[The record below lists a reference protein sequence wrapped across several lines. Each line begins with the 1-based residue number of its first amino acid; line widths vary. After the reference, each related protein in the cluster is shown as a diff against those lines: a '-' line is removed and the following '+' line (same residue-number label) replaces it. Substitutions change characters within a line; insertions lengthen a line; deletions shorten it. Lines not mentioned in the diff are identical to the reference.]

1 MWNNLVDKL
10 IVQKNFLFYFIMNI
24 QTSVK
29 LAYAVLWNS
38 EILMHGGKQERFQ
51 YKVIYTCK
59 LVMSRLDCTP

>member
-29 LAYAVLWNS
+29 LAYAVL
-38 EILMHGGKQERFQ
+38 
-51 YKVIYTCK
+51 
-59 LVMSRLDCTP
+59 